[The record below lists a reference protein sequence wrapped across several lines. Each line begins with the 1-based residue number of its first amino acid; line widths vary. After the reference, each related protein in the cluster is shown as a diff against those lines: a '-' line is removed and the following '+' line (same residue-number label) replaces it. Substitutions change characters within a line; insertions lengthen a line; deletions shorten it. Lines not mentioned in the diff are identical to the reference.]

1 MRYENGWFTGAIE
14 YYNSKLKEY
23 VVSYLDDILDFHL
36 MTLMVL
42 KLFWNDHKEEL
53 LTITETEMCIMQ

>member
-1 MRYENGWFTGAIE
+1 MRYENGWFSGTIE
-14 YYNSKLKEY
+14 YYNSKLREY
-23 VVSYLDDILDFHL
+23 MVSYLDDILDFHL